1 MGDKCRT
8 NSCHKN
14 RLPLSVYRRLEGL
27 ILCAFISEVEKEHF
41 TLFNWPT
48 AENRQGRGRC
58 WGGRGGGAVRLD
70 MTLQL
75 HGQHCPSQ
83 TAQLFTYHPE
93 KYTQQPF
100 LAVVNFGHGEEITG
114 PTSGSSQRPGS
125 DKMFPHEEPPPARPG
140 IFSFFFLLNGKTTR
154 CF

>member
-1 MGDKCRT
+1 M
-8 NSCHKN
+8 
-14 RLPLSVYRRLEGL
+14 
-27 ILCAFISEVEKEHF
+27 
-41 TLFNWPT
+41 
-48 AENRQGRGRC
+48 
-58 WGGRGGGAVRLD
+58 RLD

-75 HGQHCPSQ
+75 HGQHRPSQ
-83 TAQLFTYHPE
+83 TAQHFTYHPE

-140 IFSFFFLLNGKTTR
+140 IFPFSFYSTEKQHTAFN
-154 CF
+154 